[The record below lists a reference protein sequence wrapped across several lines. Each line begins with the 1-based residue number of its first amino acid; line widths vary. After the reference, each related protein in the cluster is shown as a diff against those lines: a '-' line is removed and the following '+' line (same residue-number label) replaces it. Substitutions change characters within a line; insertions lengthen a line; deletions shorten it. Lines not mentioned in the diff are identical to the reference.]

1 MADRT
6 SRETTTRES
15 VERPQTWRPGS
26 ALQAP
31 EPPIGF
37 KHRWIR
43 ESVMEFDD
51 KTNVHKKRQEGWELV
66 RAEEYPDYVGPTVDE
81 GRNAGIIGVGGLV
94 LAKIP
99 IELAEQR
106 NRHYQGVSQN
116 QMDAVDRDWM
126 RENNPAMPKLSPQRK
141 SSVSFGSVRNTAKN
155 SEGE

>member
-6 SRETTTRES
+6 SRDSGTRES
-15 VERPQTWRPGS
+15 AQRPQQWRPGS
-26 ALQAP
+26 ALEAP

-43 ESVMEFDD
+43 ESVMEYDD
-51 KTNVHKKRQEGWELV
+51 KTNVHKKRQEGWDLV
-66 RAEEYPDYVGPTVDE
+66 RAEDYDDYYGPVVDE

-94 LAKIP
+94 LARIP
-99 IELAEQR
+99 VEMAEQR
-106 NRHYQGVSQN
+106 SKHYQGVSQN

-126 RENNPAMPKLSPQRK
+126 RENNPAMPKLNPQRK
-141 SSVSFGSVRNTAKN
+141 SSVSFGKKGNGN